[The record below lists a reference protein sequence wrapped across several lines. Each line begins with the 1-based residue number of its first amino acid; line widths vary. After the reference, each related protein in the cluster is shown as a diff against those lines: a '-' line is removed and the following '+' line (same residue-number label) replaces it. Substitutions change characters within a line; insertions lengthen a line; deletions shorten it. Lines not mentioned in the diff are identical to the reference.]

1 MNNIFFDECRKDHLK
16 IHDGDSTTQVFTIK
30 VRSSNVDNK
39 LKTNLS
45 IIELWDRLKNVI
57 SELELIHENFHL
69 I

>member
-1 MNNIFFDECRKDHLK
+1 MNNIFFDECRKDLLK
-16 IHDGDSTTQVFTIK
+16 NHGGDSTTQVFTIK

>member
-45 IIELWDRLKNVI
+45 IIELWDRLKKKCYK
-57 SELELIHENFHL
+57 
-69 I
+69 